1 MTLSRVV
8 IIVALGRMFLFAP
21 CSIVQ
26 PFYYAEC
33 CSAKCHCDTT
43 TILLMTLLIVTLLIM
58 TLLIMT
64 LLIMTL
70 LIMTLL
76 NDFANN
82 ENTYNTKNGLN
93 FL

>member
-1 MTLSRVV
+1 
-8 IIVALGRMFLFAP
+8 
-21 CSIVQ
+21 
-26 PFYYAEC
+26 
-33 CSAKCHCDTT
+33 
-43 TILLMTLLIVTLLIM
+43 M

-82 ENTYNTKNGLN
+82 ENTYNTKHGLH